1 MSRRKQAK
9 PQYVLTDHTTE
20 NFLSASC
27 DVYICQ
33 RCCAE
38 FADVTDLHQHQ
49 KNCLKDQLVLIV
61 SPDSPPSSFTCN
73 AFHFNNEEKLNGVTN
88 NSDTEELGDLSSA
101 EKSLEM
107 NKSLDEID
115 NSNIEFAES
124 SHIHLD
130 GNEDADDFSSSYSPF
145 LSQEGSLLEL
155 CKLSTINSNVFIE
168 NLENTKVAVA
178 QFSQEKSLKASC
190 RNASSSKMA
199 ASGLIEQLF
208 ALQKQQ
214 VQQLKLIEEIQQQ
227 ILLLAAQNTDTPMAG
242 SLIKLSSNLS
252 EQLAA
257 AKLAED
263 LANPPANAKQSNY
276 VSQSSQED
284 SKSDKENS
292 EVTDNIRSN
301 SLPVKFGGD
310 LCNQSFHNNTVT
322 ENGSLKQQS
331 PSADFVINKLETP
344 HKQND
349 LNMCADSLPSIGAIV
364 EDLNALTSQAQQ
376 RKGKPLN
383 LTFFDHMKRPSEDCI
398 LKHKCRFCAKV
409 FGSDSALQIHLR
421 SHTGERP
428 YKCNICGNRFS
439 TRGNLKVHFQRHKDK
454 YPNIQMNPYPVP
466 EHLDNIPTSTG
477 IPYGMSPLP
486 EKTSPSLVDVKHLA
500 ANSIGCML
508 QSSVQSLSPIK
519 KEEQGVSII
528 KPQNPGPSER
538 HNGYQNVPP
547 LISNEKFQ
555 EALSLAYF
563 TTVDSSRNQ
572 IAIKNSVDST
582 TELKFETKLFRRLP
596 DPPGA
601 SETLK
606 LEQLVEKI
614 ENRSSDPNECVI
626 CHRILSCQSALKM
639 HYRTHTGE
647 RPFKCRVCGRAFTT
661 KGNLKTHYS
670 IHRSMPLLTI
680 QHSCPICQEKFTN
693 AIALQQHIHMHMGGH
708 IPNVPLHDSH
718 SMDQDVDSVDNKNL
732 KFDYME
738 VVDAASD
745 CKYPDSLPDSL
756 RSSPSSSSEFTR
768 TTGLEG
774 QLLNSLSNGG
784 FTMQNGS
791 MHRDCLTQ
799 KSLSL
804 DGDYESHSS
813 ANIETGKIWK
823 TSSPNSF
830 TLEKHEY
837 SASSSSESNSSTI
850 SQPRLLDG
858 TTGDISKDSMT
869 MIFSIGE
876 QGTLKI
882 NVCDVCNKT
891 FACQSAL
898 DIHYRSHTKE
908 RPYICSACNRGFS
921 TKGNLKQHMLTHQI
935 KDFEPA
941 NLIFPPNQL
950 LTLVEPVI
958 PSKRTGLNCFV
969 RKDSTAGVV
978 KSSASTLPVLSTGA
992 PLRRSAKQHF
1002 CHTCG
1007 KSFSSSSALQ
1017 IHERTHTGEKPFACN
1032 ICGRAFTTK
1041 GNLKV
1046 HMGTHMWSSSS
1057 ARRGRRLS
1065 VDGGFHRSNTDRFQ
1079 DTPPKDVVRVNSED
1093 SAGIWSHFASFT
1105 PGLALRA
1112 NDIPV
1117 IQNGVMPHLSISAV
1131 HLESFEKLQLNR
1143 ALPWLERL
1151 GENGATSI

>member
-20 NFLSASC
+20 NVLSPSC
-27 DVYICQ
+27 DVRICQ

-49 KNCLKDQLVLIV
+49 KNCLDQLVLIV
-61 SPDSPPSSFTCN
+61 SANESLDSPPSSFKCN
-73 AFHFNNEEKLNGVTN
+73 PSTFNTEEKLNGVTN
-88 NSDTEELGDLSSA
+88 NSDTEELDRLSSD

-107 NKSLDEID
+107 DKSLNIID
-115 NSNIEFAES
+115 KSRFEFAER
-124 SHIHLD
+124 SHVHLD
-130 GNEDADDFSSSYSPF
+130 GNDDADDFSSSYSPF

-178 QFSQEKSLKASC
+178 QFSQEKASC
-190 RNASSSKMA
+190 RNASSNKMS

-208 ALQKQQ
+208 ALQQQQ
-214 VQQLKLIEEIQQQ
+214 VQQLKLIEEIQQH
-227 ILLLAAQNTDTPMAG
+227 ILLLAAQNTDTSLAG

-263 LANPPANAKQSNY
+263 RPANAKQSIY

-292 EVTDNIRSN
+292 EVTDNIRGN
-301 SLPVKFGGD
+301 SLPIKFGGD
-310 LCNQSFHNNTVT
+310 VRNQSFHNNTVA

-331 PSADFVINKLETP
+331 PSADFVINKHETP

-364 EDLNALTSQAQQ
+364 EDLNALTALAQQ
-376 RKGKPLN
+376 RNGKPLN
-383 LTFFDHMKRPSEDCI
+383 LTFFDHTKRPSEDCI

-454 YPNIQMNPYPVP
+454 YPNIQMNPFPVP

-508 QSSVQSLSPIK
+508 QSSVQSFPPIK
-519 KEEQGVSII
+519 KEEEGVSII
-528 KPQNPGPSER
+528 KPQHSGSSER
-538 HNGYQNVPP
+538 CNGYQNVPP

-555 EALSLAYF
+555 EALSLANF
-563 TTVDSSRNQ
+563 TSADSTKNQ
-572 IAIKNSVDST
+572 IAINNSGDST
-582 TELKFETKLFRRLP
+582 TELQFETKLFRRLQ

-601 SETLK
+601 SETSK
-606 LEQLVEKI
+606 LEQLVDKI
-614 ENRSSDPNECVI
+614 EKKSSDPNECVI

-708 IPNVPLHDSH
+708 IPNVPLQDSH

-732 KFDYME
+732 KVDYME

-768 TTGLEG
+768 TTGL
-774 QLLNSLSNGG
+774 NSLSNGG
-784 FTMQNGS
+784 FTVQNGS

-837 SASSSSESNSSTI
+837 SAPSSSESNSSTI
-850 SQPRLLDG
+850 SQPRLIDG

-869 MIFSIGE
+869 MILSIGE

-882 NVCDVCNKT
+882 NVCDICNKT

-908 RPYICSACNRGFS
+908 RPYICSACDRGFS

-941 NLIFPPNQL
+941 NLIFPPNQF

-958 PSKRTGLNCFV
+958 PSKRTGLNCFI

-978 KSSASTLPVLSTGA
+978 KSSASTLPIVSTGA

-1046 HMGTHMWSSSS
+1046 HMGTHMWSSSP

-1093 SAGIWSHFASFT
+1093 SSGIWNQFASFT
-1105 PGLALRA
+1105 TGLALRA
-1112 NDIPV
+1112 NNIPV
-1117 IQNGVMPHLSISAV
+1117 IQNGVMPHLSISAG